1 MATIREILANKGT
14 GVFTVGP
21 DTSVLDAAILMNDNK
36 IGCLVV
42 TVGDKVRG
50 IFTER
55 DILRR
60 IVAQRRDPAKTRIEE
75 VMTEEVVCCS
85 RDTTID
91 DTREVFRSRRIRHL
105 PVVDEQRRLSGLIS
119 IGDLNAHLSKRQEVE
134 IQYLQYYINGESAAP
149 ARHG

>member
-1 MATIREILANKGT
+1 MSTIREILATKGT
-14 GVFTVGP
+14 GVYTVGP
-21 DTSVLDAAILMNDNK
+21 DTTVLDAAILMNDNK

-42 TVGDKVRG
+42 TVGDRVHG

-60 IVAQRRDPAKTRIEE
+60 IVAQRRDPAKTRVDE
-75 VMTEEVVCCS
+75 VMTEEVTCCS
-85 RDTTID
+85 RDTSID
-91 DTREVFRSRRIRHL
+91 DAREVFRSRRIRHL
-105 PVVDEQRRLSGLIS
+105 PVVDEQRRLAGLIS

-134 IQYLQYYINGESAAP
+134 IQYLHFYINGESASP